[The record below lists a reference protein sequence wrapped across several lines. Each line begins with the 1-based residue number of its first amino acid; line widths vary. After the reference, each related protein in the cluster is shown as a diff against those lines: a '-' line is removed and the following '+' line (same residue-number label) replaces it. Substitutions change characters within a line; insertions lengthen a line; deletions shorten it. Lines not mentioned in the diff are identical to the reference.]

1 MRARKMRR
9 MLGEAFHVAG
19 VDIVFYIYAVFFIIM
34 AILLLLLEPDIQT
47 FGDSLW
53 YCFAVATTVG
63 FGDLAAVSLIGRVL
77 TVILSVYSIAAVALF
92 TAVITNFFI
101 EVSKARA
108 SESVQAFM
116 DDLEH
121 LPELS
126 KEELAGL
133 SERIKKFRG

>member
-34 AILLLLLEPDIQT
+34 AILLLLEPDIQT
-47 FGDSLW
+47 L
-53 YCFAVATTVG
+53 
-63 FGDLAAVSLIGRVL
+63 
-77 TVILSVYSIAAVALF
+77 
-92 TAVITNFFI
+92 
-101 EVSKARA
+101 
-108 SESVQAFM
+108 

>member
-47 FGDSLW
+47 L
-53 YCFAVATTVG
+53 
-63 FGDLAAVSLIGRVL
+63 
-77 TVILSVYSIAAVALF
+77 
-92 TAVITNFFI
+92 
-101 EVSKARA
+101 
-108 SESVQAFM
+108 